1 MKLKLKVIAACILLS
16 MSVSTSVA
24 IAAPNSNETTYLVNR
39 GNPQLKVNGKYIDQM
54 IAEVMAKN
62 NLPGLSM
69 AIVQAPYIPRSAGYG
84 LATLTNDELAS
95 TKTMWGIGPITQAF
109 TAVAVMQLVEQGKL
123 NLNNPVSKYIPGLPE
138 SWHNITILELM
149 QHSSGIP
156 DFRSFGYKQAQKYT
170 PAQLVDFVKN
180 KPLEFKNGTDINAS
194 ATDFILLG
202 MAIENVSGMRY
213 EDFVIKYQIEPLG
226 LQSTQFAKDMPT
238 KAYLD
243 RPTPDKQHN
252 QHAKFKAEIAYINPV
267 EPATGYVAAGEKLE
281 PVSAI
286 ATDNL
291 YAYGGLWSSAE
302 DISKWDIGLAG
313 STLVKDKQLRD
324 IIYSPAK
331 LKNGKV
337 VPAMAGWEFTRH
349 PGFLE
354 IKGTTAG
361 FSAYLSRFTAGD
373 ELVCV
378 TILTNKEGVDMTQVA
393 RDIAEAYKTGLNSG
407 LNSEKIK
414 NQESKYSVDETIS
427 RLKAVLNSE
436 GVPLFTEIDH
446 EKNAEGAGMNLRPTK
461 VLIFG
466 NPKVGTKLMQDK
478 QGISLDLP
486 LRVSVWQDKIGR
498 VWVSYENLDDV
509 AKIYGIQDQKTVDS
523 LDNFMTNLV
532 SRSVDVYIQ

>member
-1 MKLKLKVIAACILLS
+1 MNLKLKVFSACILLS
-16 MSVSTSVA
+16 MSVSATQVL
-24 IAAPNSNETTYLVNR
+24 AAASTNETTYLVNR
-39 GNPQLKVNGKYIDQM
+39 GDPQLKVNGKYIDQI

-84 LATLTNDELAS
+84 LATAANDELAS

-123 NLNNPVSKYIPGLPE
+123 DLNTPVSVYLPGLPE
-138 SWHNITILELM
+138 NWHNITILELM

-156 DFRSFGYKQAQKYT
+156 DFRSFGYKQEQKYT
-170 PAQLVDFVKN
+170 PAQLVDLVKD
-180 KPLEFKNGTDINAS
+180 KPLEFKNGTDINSS

-202 MAIENVSGMRY
+202 MAIEKVSGMSY
-213 EDFVIKYQIEPLG
+213 VDFVNKYQIAPLG
-226 LQSTQFAKDMPT
+226 LQSTMFAKDMPT
-238 KAYLD
+238 KAFLD

-252 QHAKFKAEIAYINPV
+252 QHSKFKSEIDWINPV
-267 EPATGYVAAGEKLE
+267 EPATGYVAAGDKLA

-291 YAYGGLWSSAE
+291 FAYGGLWSSAE

-313 STLVKDKQLRD
+313 STLVKDKKLRD

-354 IKGTTAG
+354 IKGTTGG

-378 TILTNKEGVDMTQVA
+378 TMLTNKEGVDMTQVA
-393 RDIAEAYKTGLNSG
+393 RDIAEAYKIGLGSG

-414 NQESKYSVDETIS
+414 NQESKFSVDETVS
-427 RLKAVLNSE
+427 RLKAILKSE
-436 GVPLFTEIDH
+436 GVPVFTEIDH

-461 VLIFG
+461 VLVFG

-478 QGISLDLP
+478 QGVALDLP

-498 VWVSYENLDDV
+498 VWVGYENLDDV
-509 AKIYGIQDQKTVDS
+509 AKTYDLQDKQTIDKI
-523 LDNFMTNLV
+523 DNFMTKLV
-532 SRSVDVYIQ
+532 SRAVDAYIQ